1 MFLRKHRLFTFLAI
15 LLTVGLAYLLGWS
28 NVLTI
33 KEISYMGAPT
43 KSSEATVKNLANL
56 EVGERLA
63 RVEIRKIAGRI
74 QTLPWVDNAD
84 LSRNWISGK
93 IVISVTPRLP
103 IATFNGQLMD
113 ANGKRFELP
122 GGYDSKLPSVFATDP
137 KSGLAAI
144 KLFTKLPTEFSTR
157 TSAFT
162 AMSPENIQFNIIEDD
177 RSIKV
182 VWGADNEIDL
192 KLKVYKAL
200 VALPENSKIRRIDLT
215 EPRSPIVK

>member
-1 MFLRKHRLFTFLAI
+1 MFLRKHRLFTVLAI
-15 LLTVGLAYLLGWS
+15 LLTAGLAYLLGWS
-28 NVLTI
+28 NVLTV
-33 KEISYMGAPT
+33 KEISYTGSPT
-43 KSSEATVKNLANL
+43 KSSEATVRNLVSL

-63 RVEIRKIAGRI
+63 RIEMRKIAGRI

-93 IVISVTPRLP
+93 VVVAVTPRLP

-122 GGYDSKLPSVFATDP
+122 GGYDSKLPSVFAKDP

-162 AMSPENIQFNIIEDD
+162 ATSPENINFKITEGK
-177 RSIKV
+177 RSINV
-182 VWGADNEIDL
+182 IWGADNEIDL

-200 VALPENSKIRRIDLT
+200 IALPENSKIGKIDLT

>member
-1 MFLRKHRLFTFLAI
+1 MFSRKHRLITIFII
-15 LLTVGLAYLLGWS
+15 LLTAGLAYLLGWS

-33 KEISYMGAPT
+33 KAISYAGAPT
-43 KSSEATVKNLANL
+43 KSSEALVKNLTDL
-56 EVGERLA
+56 EVGQRLA
-63 RVEIRKIAGRI
+63 RIETRKIAARL
-74 QTLPWVDNAD
+74 QTLPWIESAD

-93 IVISVTPRLP
+93 IKIEVTPRLP

-113 ANGKRFELP
+113 ASGKRFELP
-122 GGYDSKLPSVFATDP
+122 GGFKSKLPSVFARDA

-144 KLFTKLPTEFSTR
+144 NLFTKLPTEFSTR

-162 AMSPENIQFNIIEDD
+162 AISPENINFKIAEGK
-177 RSIKV
+177 RSLMV
-182 VWGADNEIDL
+182 VWGSDTEIDL

-200 VALPENSKIRRIDLT
+200 VALPENSRIKKIDLT

>member
-1 MFLRKHRLFTFLAI
+1 MFLRKHRLFTLLAI
-15 LLTVGLAYLLGWS
+15 LLTAGMAYLLGWS
-28 NVLTI
+28 NVLTV
-33 KEISYMGAPT
+33 KEISYTGSPT
-43 KSSEATVKNLANL
+43 KSSEATVKNLVSL

-63 RVEIRKIAGRI
+63 RIEMRKIAGRI
-74 QTLPWVDNAD
+74 QTLPWVNNAD

-93 IVISVTPRLP
+93 VVVAVTPRLP

-122 GGYDSKLPSVFATDP
+122 GGYDSKLPSVFAKDP

-162 AMSPENIQFNIIEDD
+162 ATSPENINFKITEGK
-177 RSIKV
+177 RSINV
-182 VWGADNEIDL
+182 IWGADNEIDL

-200 VALPENSKIRRIDLT
+200 IALPENSKIGKIDLT

>member
-1 MFLRKHRLFTFLAI
+1 MFSRKHRLITFFII
-15 LLTVGLAYLLGWS
+15 LLTAGLAYLLGWS
-28 NVLTI
+28 NALTI
-33 KEISYMGAPT
+33 KAISYAGAPT
-43 KSSEATVKNLANL
+43 KSSEALVKNLTDL
-56 EVGERLA
+56 EVGQRLA
-63 RVEIRKIAGRI
+63 RIETRKIAARL
-74 QTLPWVDNAD
+74 QTLPWIESAD

-93 IVISVTPRLP
+93 IKIEITPRLP

-113 ANGKRFELP
+113 ASGKRFELP
-122 GGYDSKLPSVFATDP
+122 GGYDSKLPSVFAKDP

-162 AMSPENIQFNIIEDD
+162 ATSPENINFKITEGK
-177 RSIKV
+177 RSINV
-182 VWGADNEIDL
+182 IWGADNEIDL

-200 VALPENSKIRRIDLT
+200 IALPENSKIGKIDLT

>member
-1 MFLRKHRLFTFLAI
+1 MFLRKHRLITVFAI
-15 LLTVGLAYLLGWS
+15 LLTAGLAYLLGWS

-33 KEISYMGAPT
+33 KEISYKGAPT
-43 KSSEATVKNLANL
+43 KSSEAVVKNLTDL
-56 EVGERLA
+56 KVGQRLA
-63 RVEIRKIAGRI
+63 RIETRKVEARL
-74 QTLPWVDNAD
+74 QTLPWIESAD
-84 LSRNWISGK
+84 LSRNWLSGK
-93 IVISVTPRLP
+93 ILVEVTPRVP

-113 ANGKRFELP
+113 ASGKRFELP
-122 GGYDSKLPSVFATDP
+122 GGFKSKLPSVFARDT

-162 AMSPENIQFNIIEDD
+162 AASPENINFKITEGK
-177 RSIKV
+177 RSLMVI
-182 VWGADNEIDL
+182 WGSDIEIDL

-200 VALPENSKIRRIDLT
+200 VALPENSRIKKIDLT

>member
-1 MFLRKHRLFTFLAI
+1 MFLKKHRLFTVLAI
-15 LLTVGLAYLLGWS
+15 LLTAGLAYLLGWS

-33 KEISYMGAPT
+33 KAISYTGSPT
-43 KSSEATVKNLANL
+43 KSSEGTVRNLVSL

-74 QTLPWVDNAD
+74 QTLPWVDSAD

-93 IVISVTPRLP
+93 IAIAVTPRIP

-113 ANGKRFELP
+113 AKGKRFELP
-122 GGYDSKLPSVFATDP
+122 GGYDSKLPSVFAKDA

-144 KLFTKLPTEFSTR
+144 KLFTKLPTKFSTR

-162 AMSPENIQFNIIEDD
+162 AASAENINFIITEGK
-177 RSIKV
+177 RSITV
-182 VWGADNEIDL
+182 IWGADIELDL
-192 KLKVYKAL
+192 KLKVYQAL
-200 VALPENSKIRRIDLT
+200 IALPENSKIRKIDLT

>member
-1 MFLRKHRLFTFLAI
+1 MFLRKHRLLTVFVI
-15 LLTVGLAYLLGWS
+15 LLTAGLAYLLGWS

-33 KEISYMGAPT
+33 KEISYTGAPT
-43 KSSEATVKNLANL
+43 KSSEATVKNLTNL

-63 RVEIRKIAGRI
+63 RVETRKIAGRLE
-74 QTLPWVDNAD
+74 TLPWIESAD
-84 LSRNWISGK
+84 LPRNWISGK
-93 IVISVTPRLP
+93 IVVAVKPRIP

-113 ANGKRFELP
+113 ATGKRFDLP
-122 GGYDSKLPSVFATDP
+122 GGFKSKLPSVFAIDT

-162 AMSPENIQFNIIEDD
+162 AISPENINFKIVEGK
-177 RSIKV
+177 RSLMVI
-182 VWGADNEIDL
+182 WGSDIEIDL
-192 KLKVYKAL
+192 KLKVYRAL
-200 VALPENSKIRRIDLT
+200 VALPENSKIKKIDLT

>member
-1 MFLRKHRLFTFLAI
+1 MFSRKYRLLTVFAI
-15 LLTVGLAYLLGWS
+15 LLTAGLAYLLGWS

-33 KEISYMGAPT
+33 KEISYTGAPT
-43 KSSEATVKNLANL
+43 KNSETIIKNLVNL

-63 RVEIRKIAGRI
+63 RIEMRKIAGRI
-74 QTLPWVDNAD
+74 QTLPWIDNAD
-84 LSRNWISGK
+84 LSRNWISGE
-93 IVISVTPRLP
+93 IVVAITPRLP

-113 ANGKRFELP
+113 AKGKRFELP
-122 GGYDSKLPSVFATDP
+122 GGYESELPSVFAKDA

-144 KLFTKLPTEFSTR
+144 NLFTKLPKEFSTR

-162 AMSPENIQFNIIEDD
+162 ATSPENIYFKITEGK
-177 RSIKV
+177 RSLMVI
-182 VWGADNEIDL
+182 WGADIEIDL

-200 VALPENSKIRRIDLT
+200 VALPENSKIKRIDLT

>member
-1 MFLRKHRLFTFLAI
+1 MFLRKNRLFKVLAI
-15 LLTVGLAYLLGWS
+15 LLTAGLAYLLGWS
-28 NVLTI
+28 NVLTV
-33 KEISYMGAPT
+33 KEISYLGAPT
-43 KSSEATVKNLANL
+43 KSSEATIKNLANL
-56 EVGERLA
+56 EVGQRLA

-113 ANGKRFELP
+113 AKGKRFDLP
-122 GGYDSKLPSVFATDP
+122 GGYESILPSVFAKNA

-144 KLFTKLPTEFSTR
+144 QLFTKLPTEFSTR

-162 AMSPENIQFNIIEDD
+162 AMSPENIKFNIIEGD
-177 RSIKV
+177 RSLKV

-200 VALPENSKIRRIDLT
+200 VALPENSNIGRIDLT

>member
-1 MFLRKHRLFTFLAI
+1 MFSRKHRLITIFII
-15 LLTVGLAYLLGWS
+15 LLTAGLAYLLGWS

-33 KEISYMGAPT
+33 KAISYAGAPT
-43 KSSEATVKNLANL
+43 KSSEALVKNLTDL
-56 EVGERLA
+56 EVGQRLA
-63 RVEIRKIAGRI
+63 RIETRKIAARL
-74 QTLPWVDNAD
+74 QTLPWIESAD

-93 IVISVTPRLP
+93 IKIEVTPRLP

-113 ANGKRFELP
+113 ASGKRFELP
-122 GGYDSKLPSVFATDP
+122 GGFKSKLPSVFARDA

-144 KLFTKLPTEFSTR
+144 NIFTKLPTEFSTR

-162 AMSPENIQFNIIEDD
+162 AISPENINFKISEGK
-177 RSIKV
+177 RSLMVI
-182 VWGADNEIDL
+182 WGSDTEIDL

-200 VALPENSKIRRIDLT
+200 VALPENSKIKKIDLT

>member
-1 MFLRKHRLFTFLAI
+1 MFSRKHRLITIFII
-15 LLTVGLAYLLGWS
+15 LLTAGLAYLLGWS

-33 KEISYMGAPT
+33 KAISYAGAPT
-43 KSSEATVKNLANL
+43 KSSEALVKNLTDL
-56 EVGERLA
+56 EVGQRLA
-63 RVEIRKIAGRI
+63 RIETRKIAARL
-74 QTLPWVDNAD
+74 QTLPWVESAD

-93 IVISVTPRLP
+93 IKIEVTPRLP

-113 ANGKRFELP
+113 ASGKRFELP
-122 GGYDSKLPSVFATDP
+122 GGFKSKLPSVFARDA

-144 KLFTKLPTEFSTR
+144 NLFTKLPTEFSTR

-162 AMSPENIQFNIIEDD
+162 AISPENINFKISEGK
-177 RSIKV
+177 RSLMVI
-182 VWGADNEIDL
+182 WGSDTEIDL

-200 VALPENSKIRRIDLT
+200 VALPENSRIKKIDLT

>member
-1 MFLRKHRLFTFLAI
+1 MFLRKHRLITVFAI
-15 LLTVGLAYLLGWS
+15 LLTAGLAYLLGWS

-33 KEISYMGAPT
+33 KEISYKGAPT
-43 KSSEATVKNLANL
+43 KSSEAVVENLTDL
-56 EVGERLA
+56 KVGQRLA
-63 RVEIRKIAGRI
+63 RIETRKVEARL
-74 QTLPWVDNAD
+74 QTLPWIESAD
-84 LSRNWISGK
+84 LSRNWLSGK
-93 IVISVTPRLP
+93 ILVEVTPRVP

-113 ANGKRFELP
+113 ASGKRFELP
-122 GGYDSKLPSVFATDP
+122 GGFKSKLPSVFARDT

-162 AMSPENIQFNIIEDD
+162 AASPENINFKITEGK
-177 RSIKV
+177 RSLMVI
-182 VWGADNEIDL
+182 WGSDIEIDL

-200 VALPENSKIRRIDLT
+200 VALPENSRIKKIDLT

>member
-1 MFLRKHRLFTFLAI
+1 MFLRKHRLLTVFVI
-15 LLTVGLAYLLGWS
+15 LLTAGLAYLLGWS

-33 KEISYMGAPT
+33 KEISYTGAPT
-43 KSSEATVKNLANL
+43 KSSEATVKNLTNL

-63 RVEIRKIAGRI
+63 RVETRKIAGRLE
-74 QTLPWVDNAD
+74 TLPWIESAD

-93 IVISVTPRLP
+93 IVVAVKPRIP

-113 ANGKRFELP
+113 ATGKRFDLP
-122 GGYDSKLPSVFATDP
+122 GGFKSKLPSVFARDT

-162 AMSPENIQFNIIEDD
+162 AISPENINFKIVEGK
-177 RSIKV
+177 RSLMVI
-182 VWGADNEIDL
+182 WGSDIEIDL
-192 KLKVYKAL
+192 KLKVYRAL
-200 VALPENSKIRRIDLT
+200 VALPENSKIKKIDLT

>member
-1 MFLRKHRLFTFLAI
+1 MFSRKHRLITIFII
-15 LLTVGLAYLLGWS
+15 LLTAGLAYLLGWS

-33 KEISYMGAPT
+33 KAISYAGAPT
-43 KSSEATVKNLANL
+43 KSSEALVKNLTDL
-56 EVGERLA
+56 EVGQRLA
-63 RVEIRKIAGRI
+63 RIETRKIAARL
-74 QTLPWVDNAD
+74 QTLPWIKSAD

-93 IVISVTPRLP
+93 IKIEVTPRLP

-113 ANGKRFELP
+113 ASGKRFELP
-122 GGYDSKLPSVFATDP
+122 GGFKSKLPSVFARDA

-144 KLFTKLPTEFSTR
+144 NLFTKLPTEFSTR

-162 AMSPENIQFNIIEDD
+162 AISPENINFKISEGK
-177 RSIKV
+177 RSLMVI
-182 VWGADNEIDL
+182 WGSDTEIDL

-200 VALPENSKIRRIDLT
+200 VALPENSKIKKIDLT

>member
-1 MFLRKHRLFTFLAI
+1 LAI
-15 LLTVGLAYLLGWS
+15 LLTAGLAYLLGWS
-28 NVLTI
+28 HVLTI
-33 KEISYMGAPT
+33 KEISYTGSPT
-43 KSSEATVKNLANL
+43 KNSEATVKNLTNL

-63 RVEIRKIAGRI
+63 RIETRKIAARL

-93 IVISVTPRLP
+93 IVIAITPRLP

-113 ANGKRFELP
+113 ATGKRFELP
-122 GGYDSKLPSVFATDP
+122 GGYDSKLPSVFARDA

-162 AMSPENIQFNIIEDD
+162 ATSPENINFKITEGK
-177 RSIKV
+177 RSLMVI
-182 VWGADNEIDL
+182 WGSDIEIDL

-200 VALPENSKIRRIDLT
+200 LALPENSKIKKIDLT
-215 EPRSPIVK
+215 EPLSPIVK

>member
-1 MFLRKHRLFTFLAI
+1 MFVRSHRLLTVLAI
-15 LLTVGLAYLLGWS
+15 LLIGGLAYLLGWS

-33 KEISYMGAPT
+33 KEISYTGAPT
-43 KSSEATVKNLANL
+43 KSSKATIKNLTSL
-56 EVGERLA
+56 EIGERLA
-63 RVEIRKIAGRI
+63 RVEMRKIAGRI
-74 QTLPWVDNAD
+74 QTLPWVDSAD

-93 IVISVTPRLP
+93 IVVAVKPRVP

-113 ANGKRFELP
+113 AKGKRFELP
-122 GGYDSKLPSVFATDP
+122 GGYELKLPSVFAKEA

-144 KLFTKLPTEFSTR
+144 KLFTKLPMEFSTR

-162 AMSPENIQFNIIEDD
+162 ATSPESINFKITEGK
-177 RSIKV
+177 RSINV
-182 VWGADNEIDL
+182 IWGADTEIDL

-200 VALPENSKIRRIDLT
+200 VALPENSEIRKIDLT

>member
-1 MFLRKHRLFTFLAI
+1 L
-15 LLTVGLAYLLGWS
+15 
-28 NVLTI
+28 
-33 KEISYMGAPT
+33 GAPT
-43 KSSEATVKNLANL
+43 KSSEALVRNLTDL
-56 EVGERLA
+56 EVGQRLA
-63 RVEIRKIAGRI
+63 RIETRKISARL
-74 QTLPWVDNAD
+74 QTLPWIESAD

-93 IVISVTPRLP
+93 IKIEVTPRLP

-113 ANGKRFELP
+113 ASGKRFELP
-122 GGYDSKLPSVFATDP
+122 GGFKSKLPSVFARDA

-162 AMSPENIQFNIIEDD
+162 AISPENINFKIAEGK
-177 RSIKV
+177 RSLMVI
-182 VWGADNEIDL
+182 WGSDTEIDL

-200 VALPENSKIRRIDLT
+200 VVLPENSKIKKIDLT